1 MAPIIPPAR
10 ACPPEPQIDEQEN
23 NVSGDH
29 AQQDH
34 RPREHRQHER
44 PSGNRSDSDGGSNN
58 RNRGRRS
65 GSGGPRKN
73 IYRFDDQLEHDICQ
87 LVTHRAPRGFPVFG
101 RTELATMP
109 PVEVARTETRIL
121 LCDGLHQGAHLWP
134 NGDET
139 IDEPETTVIV
149 VESVEE

>member
-1 MAPIIPPAR
+1 MAPIISPAR
-10 ACPPEPQIDEQEN
+10 ACPPEPQMKEQEN

-29 AQQDH
+29 AHQDH

-44 PSGNRSDSDGGSNN
+44 QPGNRSDSESGSNN
-58 RNRGRRS
+58 RYRGRRS
-65 GSGGPRKN
+65 GSGGPRKS
-73 IYRFDDQLEHDICQ
+73 IYRFDDQIEHDICQ
-87 LVTHRAPRGFPVFG
+87 LVTHRAPRGFPVIG

-121 LCDGLHQGAHLWP
+121 LCDGLHEGPHMWP

-139 IDEPETTVIV
+139 VDESVTTVVV